1 MKNRRKQRRFNPL
14 ELEGKTGKYKRK
26 KNIEIMEE
34 SGRTKQYGERMQS
47 GEIRKA
53 SDLESNCSEE
63 RNKEVRRKVGLAKE
77 ITKAMLIEKKAQV
90 DEMYVSLRV

>member
-1 MKNRRKQRRFNPL
+1 MKNRKKQRRFNPL

-26 KNIEIMEE
+26 KNIE
-34 SGRTKQYGERMQS
+34 SWKNPGSTKQYGERMQS

-53 SDLESNCSEE
+53 SDLESNCLEE

-77 ITKAMLIEKKAQV
+77 ITKAMLIKEKLK
-90 DEMYVSLRV
+90 